1 MDKIKKLVDE
11 IISIASKEGKTSVF
25 LIGNTK
31 KEEDIDFYTIPIRIY
46 SQIVATGA
54 IVFGEKIAKDIA
66 KSIDGIV
73 DYVFVDSEKKIIDRN
88 SVSTTPGNIQRAVSE
103 IITDSVLVSYKANDL
118 TVDAADTF
126 ISEYFSDDVA
136 NLGGK
141 KTAIIGA
148 GNIGSKIAVK
158 LVERGSE
165 VFLYRRKTEKLKKTV
180 EYINGS
186 KPQHT
191 VANAWVS
198 TSVLDA
204 CNSADIII
212 GLTNGVAVINKKAI
226 SIANPNP
233 LIIDIGKGS
242 ISKNAVLFAHSLH
255 IEVYRLSIESALEG
269 MLIST
274 ISTHNIYRKRTG
286 RGTYKGMNVV
296 SGSILANEDEFV
308 VDNFSNPKIIYGL
321 GNGEGDFQR
330 NLDKKMLNKLKT
342 FEKVINNKNI

>member
-11 IISIASKEGKTSVF
+11 MISIASKEGKTSVF

-66 KSIDGIV
+66 KSIDGVV
-73 DYVFVDSEKKIIDRN
+73 DYVFVDSEKKITDRN

-103 IITDSVLVSYKANDL
+103 IITNSVLISYKANDL

-165 VFLYRRKTEKLKKTV
+165 VFLYRRKTEKLNKTV
-180 EYINGS
+180 EYINDS

-296 SGSILANEDEFV
+296 SGSILAHEDEFV

>member
-73 DYVFVDSEKKIIDRN
+73 DYVFVDSEKKITDRN

-103 IITDSVLVSYKANDL
+103 IITNSVLVSYKANDL

-165 VFLYRRKTEKLKKTV
+165 VFLYRRKTEKLNKTV
-180 EYINGS
+180 EYINDS

-198 TSVLDA
+198 TSALDA

-296 SGSILANEDEFV
+296 SGSILAHENEFV

-330 NLDKKMLNKLKT
+330 NLNKKMLNKLKT
-342 FEKVINNKNI
+342 FEKVINNRNI